1 MFTNPALFLW
11 PDKERIAVL
20 EESLKITAHMS
31 TPVLYDYMVHHSYT
45 SAEGILG
52 TCFGMLGVIIFLK
65 TSYPLYLV
73 IGLLLIF
80 YLPVNLRYKAALA
93 MNTNPAFKKP
103 LEYEFT
109 ENGFTVRQGE
119 ESGEISWD
127 KCTKAVST
135 RLSIVIYTGKK
146 NASILPRKDIGD
158 DLGELISLISAHM
171 DHKKIKIRF

>member
-1 MFTNPALFLW
+1 MEDT
-11 PDKERIAVL
+11 
-20 EESLKITAHMS
+20 LKITAHMS
-31 TPVLYDYMVHHSYT
+31 TSVLYDYMVHHSYT

-52 TCFGMLGVIIFLK
+52 TCFGVLGVIIFLK
-65 TSYPLYLV
+65 TSYPLYLL

-80 YLPVNLRYKAALA
+80 YLPVNLRYKAALS
-93 MNTNPAFKKP
+93 MKLNPAFKKP
-103 LEYEFT
+103 LEYELSG
-109 ENGFTVRQGE
+109 NGFTVSQGE

-158 DLGELISLISAHM
+158 DLGELIGCITAHM
-171 DHKKIKIRF
+171 DQKKIRIRF

>member
-1 MFTNPALFLW
+1 MEE
-11 PDKERIAVL
+11 KELVSEDA
-20 EESLKITAHMS
+20 LKITAHMS

-52 TCFGMLGVIIFLK
+52 TCFGALGIIIFMK
-65 TSYPLYLV
+65 TSYPLYLI

-93 MNTNPAFKKP
+93 MNANPAFKKP
-103 LEYEFT
+103 LEYEFSET
-109 ENGFTVRQGE
+109 GFTVSQGE
-119 ESGEISWD
+119 ESSEISWD

-146 NASILPRKDIGD
+146 NASILPPKDIGD
-158 DLGELISLISAHM
+158 DLGVLISCISEHM
-171 DHKKIKIRF
+171 DQSKIKIRF

>member
-1 MFTNPALFLW
+1 MEDT
-11 PDKERIAVL
+11 
-20 EESLKITAHMS
+20 LKIKANMS
-31 TPVLYDYMVHHSYT
+31 TAVLYDYLVHHSYT

-80 YLPVNLRYKAALA
+80 YLPVNLRYKASLA
-93 MNTNPAFKKP
+93 MHTNPAFKKP
-103 LEYEFT
+103 LEYEFGAG
-109 ENGFTVRQGE
+109 GFTVSQGE
-119 ESGEISWD
+119 ERGEISWD

-158 DLGELISLISAHM
+158 DLGELITRITENM
-171 DHKKIKIRF
+171 DQKKIKIRF

>member
-1 MFTNPALFLW
+1 MYTDPALFLRS
-11 PDKERIAVL
+11 DKGRTEL
-20 EESLKITAHMS
+20 EENLKITAHMS

-73 IGLLLIF
+73 IGLVLIF
-80 YLPVNLRYKAALA
+80 YLPVNLRYKASLA
-93 MNTNPAFKKP
+93 MHTNPAFKKP
-103 LEYEFT
+103 LEYEFSDT
-109 ENGFTVRQGE
+109 GFTVRQDE
-119 ESGEISWD
+119 QSGEIEWD

-146 NASILPRKDIGD
+146 NASVLPRKDIGD
-158 DLGELISLISAHM
+158 NLGELITRISEHM
-171 DHKKIKIRF
+171 DQKKIKIRF